1 MEKTHTDLKKI
12 EEKYIKLR
20 TDYILKM
27 TKEEKEDEVKDCLMH
42 HYMIL

>member
-1 MEKTHTDLKKI
+1 MDLREI

-27 TKEEKEDEVKDCLMH
+27 TKEEKEDEVKDCLMY
-42 HYMIL
+42 HYRIL